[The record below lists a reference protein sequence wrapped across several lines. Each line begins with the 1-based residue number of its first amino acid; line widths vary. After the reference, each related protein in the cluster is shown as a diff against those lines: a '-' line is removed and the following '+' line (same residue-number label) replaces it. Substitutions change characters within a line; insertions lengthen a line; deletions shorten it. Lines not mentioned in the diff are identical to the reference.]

1 MAEDNN
7 NAGGT
12 TTTTT
17 TTGPAVTTPAATPA
31 PAPAPENRVPQSV
44 LDRVTAEKWDERR
57 GREEAERQLSLANQ
71 TLEEMKRVAGTA
83 AQPGSTQPSSAPAT
97 PAPATRQDRVSP
109 EELQRLVL
117 QQSEINDFNRRCN
130 TAVEEGRA
138 AHEDFDRVVIQDLT
152 NRSPVYDP
160 RAGKP
165 ILPQPLVEAALE
177 TGAAA
182 EVLYALGK
190 DPQAA
195 ERIMRLSPIRQA
207 VEVAKFH
214 AAMAAPSTED
224 DDDGTGDDGSSADD
238 NRAARRAPAR
248 GAQVPNLSSAPAP
261 VRVRAGS
268 SGGAARGAFDLYDT
282 SKSST
287 EDWIAQ
293 READLA
299 RKRAN
304 GAGRR

>member
-1 MAEDNN
+1 MTDDPS
-7 NAGGT
+7 
-12 TTTTT
+12 
-17 TTGPAVTTPAATPA
+17 TTGAPAPNTAPSPA
-31 PAPAPENRVPQSV
+31 PAPQAAPTPAPENRVPQSV

-57 GREEAERQLSLANQ
+57 AREEAERQLSLANQ
-71 TLEEMKRVAGTA
+71 TLEEMKRSAAHTGA
-83 AQPGSTQPSSAPAT
+83 PPAQPAPVAPT
-97 PAPATRQDRVSP
+97 PATRQDRVSS
-109 EELQRLVL
+109 EELQRLVA

-138 AHEDFDRVVIQDLT
+138 AHDDFDRVVIQDLT

-177 TGAAA
+177 TGAAS

-214 AAMAAPSTED
+214 AAMTPRSTED
-224 DDDGTGDDGSSADD
+224 DDAGTGDDGSPADD
-238 NRAARRAPAR
+238 NRTPRRAPTR
-248 GAQVPNLSSAPAP
+248 GAEVPNLSSAPAP
-261 VRVRAGS
+261 VRARAGA

-293 READLA
+293 REAELA

>member
-1 MAEDNN
+1 MPQDDTNTPGA
-7 NAGGT
+7 
-12 TTTTT
+12 
-17 TTGPAVTTPAATPA
+17 PAPSTTPTPAPAPAAA

-83 AQPGSTQPSSAPAT
+83 AQPGSTQPPSAPAT
-97 PAPATRQDRVSP
+97 PAPAARQDRVSP

-130 TAVEEGRA
+130 TAVEEGRK

-177 TGAAA
+177 TGAAS

-190 DPQAA
+190 DPQNA

-214 AAMAAPSTED
+214 AAMTPRSTED
-224 DDDGTGDDGSSADD
+224 DDDASDDGSSADD
-238 NRAARRAPAR
+238 NRAARREPAR
-248 GAQVPNLSSAPAP
+248 GAQVPNLSNAPAP
-261 VRVRAGS
+261 VRARAGS